1 MVSFRLKTVLA
12 GAALS
17 SLTLGSAA
25 NAAQFLYTIT
35 GVTTNDVID
44 LYGYEGAT
52 LPVGE
57 AFTLSFLIDDA
68 LPTAQYDYGVNQS
81 YAKGGGQYSTVT
93 RPPVTATFQSGSFN
107 YTIRT
112 GDLLQPYGIDGVGD
126 PTGEF
131 IQELDL
137 GSVNKDLA
145 AGELTFSSRFD
156 RHNVC
161 CGIFYGYSGN
171 SIDQLDLSLFSPDF
185 KSIDY
190 RETGTFDLAPGSI
203 GSFLTGYIGQDRS
216 STTVYYESAGLSA
229 TQLTVA
235 AVPEPQNWAIMLFGA
250 GFIGMSLRAR
260 RMREVMR
267 PARQIANI

>member
-1 MVSFRLKTVLA
+1 MFSSRPGHLIAVTLA
-12 GAALS
+12 
-17 SLTLGSAA
+17 SLTLAGSAH
-25 NAAQFLYTIT
+25 AAQFLYTIT
-35 GVTTNDVID
+35 GTTTNDVID

-57 AFTLSFLIDDA
+57 AFTLSFLVDDA
-68 LPTAQYDYGVNQS
+68 QPAAQYDYGVNQS
-81 YAKGGGQYSTVT
+81 YAKGGGQYSTIT
-93 RPPVTATFQSGSFN
+93 RPPVTATFQTGSYS

-112 GDLLQPYGIDGVGD
+112 GDFLQPYGIDGVGD
-126 PTGEF
+126 PTGEY

-145 AGELTFSSRFD
+145 AGELIFSTRFD

-161 CGIFYGYSGN
+161 CGIFYGYSSN

-185 KSIDY
+185 TSIDY
-190 RETGTFDLAPGSI
+190 RETGTFNLAPGSI

-235 AVPEPQNWAIMLFGA
+235 AVPEPQSWAIMLLGA
-250 GFIGMSLRAR
+250 GFVGMSLRTR
-260 RMREVMR
+260 KMREM
-267 PARQIANI
+267 PMPGKHIANS